1 MNFETFDEL
10 VVPADSSAAHQLL
23 KLLPASTV
31 LKAFNTT
38 FAATLQSGKIGDLP
52 TTVLVAGDDEDAK
65 ETFKAALADS
75 ALRVLDAGKLKRARE
90 LESLGFLQLTLAA
103 SEKIGWDGGFG
114 IVGVNQ

>member
-1 MNFETFDEL
+1 M
-10 VVPADSSAAHQLL
+10 
-23 KLLPASTV
+23 
-31 LKAFNTT
+31 
-38 FAATLQSGKIGDLP
+38 ATLQSGKIGDLP